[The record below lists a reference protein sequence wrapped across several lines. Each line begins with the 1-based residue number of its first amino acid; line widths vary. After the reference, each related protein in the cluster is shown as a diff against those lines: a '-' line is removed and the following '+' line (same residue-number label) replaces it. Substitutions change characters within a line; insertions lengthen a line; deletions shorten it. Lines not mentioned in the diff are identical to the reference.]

1 MRPMK
6 KEYVKPHVGVYGME
20 VRTAILSGSLRPGV
34 SESPASSEFEV
45 LTGKNTFT
53 DIWGN

>member
-1 MRPMK
+1 MK

-20 VRTAILSGSLRPGV
+20 VRTAILSGSTPGV

>member
-1 MRPMK
+1 M
-6 KEYVKPHVGVYGME
+6 KPHVGVYGME
-20 VRTAILSGSLRPGV
+20 VHTVILSGSPRPGV

>member
-1 MRPMK
+1 MK

-20 VRTAILSGSLRPGV
+20 VHTAILSGSPRPGV